1 MFFIKKKKIF
11 LESDDLLLTFTN
23 LNPDTILIV
32 NPEKIS
38 NQNTLNKK
46 QSNSTKNFPFMSAE
60 IKSIKEEE
68 LWQKFLNFFL
78 RNTHQHT
85 EIEIFDNLRNETSY
99 MDEDEWTND
108 VVGKVKQNHYNI
120 KKNT

>member
-1 MFFIKKKKIF
+1 M
-11 LESDDLLLTFTN
+11 LTFTN
-23 LNPDTILIV
+23 LNPDTILIL

-38 NQNTLNKK
+38 SQNILNKK
-46 QSNSTKNFPFMSAE
+46 EKNPAKNLPFMNAE

-68 LWQKFLNFFL
+68 LWQKFLNYFL
-78 RNTHQHT
+78 RNSHQHT

-108 VVGKVKQNHYNI
+108 VVGKIKQNHYNM
-120 KKNT
+120 KKNK